1 MQDSIFT
8 KIVKG
13 EIPCHKIYEDEQTLA
28 FLNIYP
34 AQPGHTIVIPKKQV
48 QFMWDLDPDTY
59 HAVMDT
65 VKMVAK
71 QLKTVLGSPYVA
83 EMVVGV
89 DVPHAHAHL
98 IPFSEAKQLLKE
110 FEPNNGEPDH
120 EALAAMATKLRLG
133 E

>member
-13 EIPCHKIYEDEQTLA
+13 EIPSHKIYEDDKTLA

-48 QFMWDLDPDTY
+48 QFVWDLDATTY
-59 HAVMDT
+59 QAVMAT
-65 VKMVAK
+65 AQKVAK
-71 QLKTVLGSPYVA
+71 HLKAALNSPYVA

-89 DVPHAHAHL
+89 DVPHAHVHL
-98 IPFSEAKQLLKE
+98 IPFSKAEQLIKE
-110 FEPNNGEPDH
+110 FEPKVGEPNH
-120 EALAAMATKLRLG
+120 QGLAQMATKLRLG